1 MELEIPVIS
10 PNLRSNIQLVEMIN
24 VGIVPPFSIPNLQLM
39 RNEKS
44 PSKPLRTL
52 NRGQCLI
59 QQDIWPICW
68 AELENDLFQ
77 TFMDQITWYSTKVK
91 SLELIIMIISKPLF
105 IYLS

>member
-10 PNLRSNIQLVEMIN
+10 PNLRSKIQLVEMIN
-24 VGIVPPFSIPNLQLM
+24 VGIVPAFSIPNLQLM
-39 RNEKS
+39 RNET
-44 PSKPLRTL
+44 KPLRTL

-77 TFMDQITWYSTKVK
+77 TLMDQITWYSTKVK